1 VFGDKGEMEERDP
14 SLDRR
19 LESTL
24 PFSPDSV
31 LYFTA
36 GLFAVTGVVA
46 MSNETYATTS
56 DFLFQGF
63 MNVGMAAFVVA
74 ATWLSLRRSD
84 LPRTTWWNVVTGY
97 IAGIGFIGSLLL
109 WAYVP
114 ELRAG
119 LSLLALREEFVF
131 YGNLGGLFGFFV
143 GVSRARSEYN
153 RRLRR
158 KLEARQREL
167 EHQIERLDEFA
178 GIVSHDLRNPLS
190 VAKGHLEL
198 LAEDRELT
206 EHPDVRKVE
215 RALDRMSRLIDD
227 LLELARAGQQVDEL
241 RPVSLRRVVRS
252 AWSSVET
259 NGAELRADVD
269 GRVLADESRLTQL
282 LENLFRNAVEH
293 GGRDVTVTV
302 GALPD
307 GFFVADDGPG
317 VPEADR
323 EEIVD
328 AGYST
333 NDAGTGFGLSIAQEI
348 VDAHGWRVDVTE
360 SESGGARF
368 EFRGVEA
375 DE

>member
-1 VFGDKGEMEERDP
+1 
-14 SLDRR
+14 
-19 LESTL
+19 
-24 PFSPDSV
+24 
-31 LYFTA
+31 
-36 GLFAVTGVVA
+36 
-46 MSNETYATTS
+46 
-56 DFLFQGF
+56 
-63 MNVGMAAFVVA
+63 
-74 ATWLSLRRSD
+74 
-84 LPRTTWWNVVTGY
+84 
-97 IAGIGFIGSLLL
+97 
-109 WAYVP
+109 
-114 ELRAG
+114 
-119 LSLLALREEFVF
+119 
-131 YGNLGGLFGFFV
+131 
-143 GVSRARSEYN
+143 
-153 RRLRR
+153 
-158 KLEARQREL
+158 
-167 EHQIERLDEFA
+167 
-178 GIVSHDLRNPLS
+178 
-190 VAKGHLEL
+190 
-198 LAEDRELT
+198 
-206 EHPDVRKVE
+206 
-215 RALDRMSRLIDD
+215 MSRLIDD
-227 LLELARAGQQVDEL
+227 LLELARAGEQVDEL